1 MRLYHHTANV
11 KPTVE
16 IMRASEADW
25 APRIPELNDF
35 DWAYRVRMPH
45 GNSLTGLVKG
55 PKEVA
60 VQEAERFIYKS
71 SMSREALSTRK
82 SFYRQYP
89 KAKKAAQAES
99 DEADGDSEDDDGDDE
114 AEPGDEAARI
124 HSA

>member
-16 IMRASEADW
+16 IVRASEADW
-25 APRIPELNDF
+25 APRIPGVNDF

-55 PKEVA
+55 PKKNA

-71 SMSREALSTRK
+71 SMSPEALSTGK
-82 SFYRQYP
+82 SFYRQYRNG
-89 KAKKAAQAES
+89 KKTVQAEP
-99 DEADGDSEDDDGDDE
+99 ADAGVDLEDDSDDAECE
-114 AEPGDEAARI
+114 AGDETAQI